1 MKDTAKPLIRAILT
15 RLRDREGSA
24 SKTKLLKL
32 LYLAD
37 IENFRAT
44 GETLTGFDWVFLHYG
59 PWTADYDKA
68 LEQLAAE
75 NAIAMQTWA
84 RQGLEGERVSIRE
97 PESLGTVVKPTIAML
112 RTQRYIDTWA
122 DASLSNL
129 LDYVYFRTEP
139 MADAVRGA
147 RLDFSTVRR
156 DPPPVY
162 HRSKERPDQKALRS
176 VRERL
181 AKLREQQNAELAASE
196 KQFKSG
202 PYDEKFAE
210 ALAVLSADEV

>member
-1 MKDTAKPLIRAILT
+1 MKDTAKTLIRAVLT
-15 RLRDREGSA
+15 RLRDKDGFA
-24 SKTKLLKL
+24 SKTKLLKF

-37 IENFRAT
+37 IENYRST

-59 PWTADYDKA
+59 PWAAEYDQA
-68 LEQLAAE
+68 LDQLVTE
-75 NAIAMQTWA
+75 NAIAVQAWA
-84 RQGLEGERVSIRE
+84 RQGLEGERISIRE
-97 PESLGTVVKPTIAML
+97 PENLGAVIKPTVAML
-112 RTQRYIDTWA
+112 RTQRYIDVWA
-122 DASLSNL
+122 DGSLSNL

-147 RLDFSTVRR
+147 RLDFTRVRR

-162 HRSKERPDQKALRS
+162 RRRKERPDPKTLRS
-176 VRERL
+176 VRERF

-196 KQFKSG
+196 KQLKSG

-210 ALAVLSADEV
+210 ALAVLSTDEV